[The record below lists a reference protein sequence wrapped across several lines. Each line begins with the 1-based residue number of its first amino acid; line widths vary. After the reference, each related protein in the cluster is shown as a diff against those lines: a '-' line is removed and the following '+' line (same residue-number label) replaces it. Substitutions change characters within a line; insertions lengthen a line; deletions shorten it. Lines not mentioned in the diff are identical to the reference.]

1 MQTPQFKKGSLLTYN
16 RTMSLGELRKINI
29 ISLINLAV
37 SRLLLLIGIV
47 LILLNNLNVIEPG
60 SYFGAPNFVTIAVF
74 SIGIFINLFCIPY
87 LYFSSFSNFKA
98 ENDFWDQEMF
108 WILPLFFFGTFF
120 VYASQISV
128 ALIFFITSLLVITM
142 IHFKFFHMSW
152 KLITNNL
159 EKKLSDYCQYNL
171 SLKYLTAY
179 YLMLLFLL
187 IAYNP
192 LQQAFVWIRLHV

>member
-1 MQTPQFKKGSLLTYN
+1 MQTPQFKKGSISTYN
-16 RTMSLGELRKINI
+16 RAMSLGELRKINI

-37 SRLLLLIGIV
+37 SRILLVIGII
-47 LILLNNLNVIEPG
+47 LILLNNLNIIEPG
-60 SYFGAPNFVTIAVF
+60 SYFGAPNFVTIIVF

-98 ENDFWDQEMF
+98 ENEFWDREIF

-120 VYASQISV
+120 VYASQINVS
-128 ALIFFITSLLVITM
+128 LIFFITSLLLITM
-142 IHFKFFHMSW
+142 IHLKFFHMSW
-152 KLITNNL
+152 KLIHNSL

-179 YLMLLFLL
+179 YLMLLCLL
-187 IAYNP
+187 IFYNP
-192 LQQAFVWIRLHV
+192 LQKAFIWIRMNL

>member
-1 MQTPQFKKGSLLTYN
+1 
-16 RTMSLGELRKINI
+16 MSLSELKKINV

-47 LILLNNLNVIEPG
+47 LILLNNLNIIEPG
-60 SYFGAPNFVTIAVF
+60 SYFGAPNFVTIIVF
-74 SIGIFINLFCIPY
+74 SIGIFINIFCIPY

-98 ENDFWDQEMF
+98 ENDFWDREIF

-120 VYASQISV
+120 VYASQINV

-152 KLITNNL
+152 KLIHNSL

-187 IAYNP
+187 IFYNP
-192 LQQAFVWIRLHV
+192 LQKAFIWIRMNL